1 MAAACG
7 ASLVEDFD
15 ARHQDAKTLMKG
27 TSAMTR
33 STTSQKRAE
42 RSATTQPAFTLP
54 SLSGFRRAYAQGWI
68 AEFWASFWPAILP
81 LLGVLALFFTLS
93 WLDVWQAVPR
103 WAHITGIGLLA
114 LAAIAAL
121 KPLMGIHWPARH
133 RIVRRIEAE
142 SSLAHRPL
150 HALTEN
156 MAAPGDAKTNALWV
170 AHRARMAK
178 RISNLT
184 GGFPSARIAERDPYA
199 LRAIIVLALIIAG
212 AYAGPLRG
220 ERVALAFDFSG
231 QASIDVTRLDA
242 WVSPPAYTGR
252 APILLRASQFPE
264 AMPEMVVVPAGS
276 VLVVRSDRTDGL
288 AVDFTPEGGTMTTF
302 ETEAG
307 TATDAQ
313 EDASQR
319 LNEIRL
325 DLTASGEAAIRQ
337 HRRALIT
344 WPFEVTA
351 DEAPAIT
358 LDADPE
364 RLTSGATRLAYS
376 MSDDYGVIRAQ
387 ATIKAAGPTPG
398 TPTLSQ
404 TPAPDAD
411 PLIPAPTIDL
421 TLPQLRT
428 RSGTAQTIRDLT
440 AHPWAGAE
448 VLLTLTAE
456 DDLGQ
461 TGTTAPHRFRLPS
474 RQFLDPLA
482 RAVVEQRRMLA
493 TDRANQDP
501 VWRTLDALTLAPDS
515 FDMEMDHYLG
525 LRSAKHRLQ
534 AADNDEQLIS
544 VVDQL
549 WDIALAIENGDLSDA
564 AQRLQAAQE
573 ALQNALD
580 NNASDQEIAELVDEL
595 RQALNEFMQELARQA
610 QNPDNLGELGEM
622 SDMEMLS
629 PQDLNDMLDAIE
641 DMARSG
647 ARDEAQQMLS
657 ELRNML
663 ENLQAGN
670 NGEQSTEQS
679 AMARALQELSELIQR
694 QQELMDQTYRL
705 DRFGPPG
712 SQPNQ
717 QGQQGEQQGQQGQQQ
732 GQGRP
737 MTAEELEQAIRNALE
752 GLEAGQGA
760 LAEALQALR
769 EQLDGQGQGQQ
780 GQPGEGEGQGEGMG
794 MGEGEGHGQG
804 TMPGQGQ
811 LGQAGRAMQRALGA
825 LGQGQPGQAQ
835 GAQSDAL
842 QALRDGARQLADA
855 LANAM
860 GMTGQAQGPQRTDP
874 FGRPLR
880 TQGPDTGDSVK
891 VPEEFDAERAR
902 ELLRELRRRL
912 SQPDRPRPE
921 REYLERLLGR

>member
-1 MAAACG
+1 VPAP
-7 ASLVEDFD
+7 
-15 ARHQDAKTLMKG
+15 
-27 TSAMTR
+27 
-33 STTSQKRAE
+33 RA
-42 RSATTQPAFTLP
+42 L
-54 SLSGFRRAYAQGWI
+54 GGYRRAYAQGWI
-68 AEFWASFWPAILP
+68 AELWASLWPALLP
-81 LLGVLALFFTLS
+81 VLGVVAVFLILS
-93 WLDVWQAVPR
+93 WLGAWQAMPL
-103 WAHITGIGLLA
+103 WAHMAGIGLFTLGA
-114 LAAIAAL
+114 LAAL
-121 KPLMGIHWPARH
+121 KPLLSISWPTH
-133 RIVRRIEAE
+133 RGIVRRIEAE
-142 SSLAHRPL
+142 SALSHRPLQALTEDMAVPGDKVTDALWLAHRKR
-150 HALTEN
+150 
-156 MAAPGDAKTNALWV
+156 MAA
-170 AHRARMAK
+170 

-184 GGFPSARIAERDPYA
+184 GGFPTAQIAERDPYA
-199 LRAIIVLALIIAG
+199 LRAIIVLLLIVAG
-212 AYAGPLRG
+212 AYAGPLRS
-220 ERVALAFDFSG
+220 ERLALAFDFSG
-231 QASIDVTRLDA
+231 QPVIDITRLDA
-242 WVSPPAYTGR
+242 WISPPGYTGR
-252 APILLRASQFPE
+252 APILLRGSTDPE
-264 AMPEMVVVPAGS
+264 ATVATIVVPQGS
-276 VLVVRSDRTDGL
+276 ELVVRSDRADGL
-288 AVDFTPEGGTMTTF
+288 GVDYTAQDGAVTALQAEAPTATSGSISTSGSEA
-302 ETEAG
+302 TEA
-307 TATDAQ
+307 TQQLT
-313 EDASQR
+313 
-319 LNEIRL
+319 EIRL
-325 DLTASGEAAIRQ
+325 ELTTSGMAAIRQ
-337 HRRALIT
+337 GQRELIT
-344 WPFEVTA
+344 WPIEVTP
-351 DEAPAIT
+351 DLAPTIT
-358 LDADPE
+358 LEGDPE
-364 RLTSGATRLAYS
+364 RLTSGATRLAYT

-387 ATIKAAGPTPG
+387 ARIEAAEEQA
-398 TPTLSQ
+398 LAQ
-404 TPAPDAD
+404 DASSGSS
-411 PLIPAPTIDL
+411 PLIPAPSIDL

-428 RSGTAQTIRDLT
+428 RSGNAQTIRDLT

-448 VLLTLTAE
+448 VKLTLSAE

-461 TGTTAPHRFRLPS
+461 IGTTEPHQFRLPS

-493 TDRANQDP
+493 IDRRNQDR
-501 VWRTLDALTLAPDS
+501 VWRSLDALTLAPDT
-515 FDMEMDHYLG
+515 FDLEMDHYLG
-525 LRSAKHRLQ
+525 LRSAQHRLED
-534 AADNDEQLIS
+534 ARNDEQLIS

-549 WDIALAIENGDLSDA
+549 WEIALAIENGDLSDA
-564 AQRLQAAQE
+564 ARRLQAAQE
-573 ALQNALD
+573 ALQDALD
-580 NNASDQEIAELVDEL
+580 NDASDEEIAELVDEL

-610 QNPDNLGELGEM
+610 QNPDNLSELGDM
-622 SDMEMLS
+622 QNMEMLS
-629 PQDLNDMLDAIE
+629 PQDLNEMLDAIE

-670 NGEQSTEQS
+670 QGEQSTEQS
-679 AMARALQELSELIQR
+679 AMAQALQELSELIQR

-717 QGQQGEQQGQQGQQQ
+717 NGQQGEQQGQQGQQP

-752 GLEAGQGA
+752 GLEAGQGSI
-760 LAEALQALR
+760 AEALQALR
-769 EQLDGQGQGQQ
+769 EQLGGQGQGQQ

-825 LGQGQPGQAQ
+825 LGQGEPGQAQ

-860 GMTGQAQGPQRTDP
+860 GMTGQAQGQQRTDP
-874 FGRPLR
+874 FGRPMR

-891 VPEEFDAERAR
+891 VPEKFDAERAR